1 MSANFSSSILFFTQQ
16 SDILPHTVS
25 FFKIRV
31 FSREIINERDKK
43 SNG

>member
-31 FSREIINERDKK
+31 LVREIIYERDKK

>member
-1 MSANFSSSILFFTQQ
+1 MSANSSKSILFFTQQ

-25 FFKIRV
+25 FIKIRV
-31 FSREIINERDKK
+31 FAREITYERDKE